1 MEPPHYLVF
10 VCAATFEMEEEPEVL
25 EIAASLANVDRC
37 IVHTWLRTDHENL
50 EKLPRVQPVRRKFF
64 YGQTAAFML
73 GQAYEAVCGDV
84 PSTWRGSPVVF
95 LVAPPGVFRDRV
107 MAAISELFVT
117 TLSPVQTVDSFRE
130 VAVALR
136 GE

>member
-1 MEPPHYLVF
+1 
-10 VCAATFEMEEEPEVL
+10 
-25 EIAASLANVDRC
+25 
-37 IVHTWLRTDHENL
+37 
-50 EKLPRVQPVRRKFF
+50 
-64 YGQTAAFML
+64 
-73 GQAYEAVCGDV
+73 
-84 PSTWRGSPVVF
+84 
-95 LVAPPGVFRDRV
+95 